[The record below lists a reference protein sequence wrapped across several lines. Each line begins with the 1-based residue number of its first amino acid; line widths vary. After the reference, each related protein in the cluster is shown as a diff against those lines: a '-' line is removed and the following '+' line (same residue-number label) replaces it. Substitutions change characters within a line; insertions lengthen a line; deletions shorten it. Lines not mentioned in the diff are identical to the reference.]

1 MSFRTVIVKNRC
13 KLEYSLNYMVYRT
26 ADQEKRILLDE
37 ISTIMIETN
46 MACLTSALISEVS
59 QRNIKLIFCDSK
71 SNPICETLSYYGS
84 YDSFS
89 KLVKQYNFDKEIV
102 AQVWSVIVKEK
113 IVGFITGEILS
124 KKEWYTVQ
132 LGTINNLFVLEEYRG
147 KGIGKKLMETM
158 MDAFKEKGIN
168 NFELYALNNNE
179 NALKFYEKLGFKK
192 YNVQMLYQK
201 K

>member
-1 MSFRTVIVKNRC
+1 M
-13 KLEYSLNYMVYRT
+13 
-26 ADQEKRILLDE
+26 
-37 ISTIMIETN
+37 
-46 MACLTSALISEVS
+46 
-59 QRNIKLIFCDSK
+59 
-71 SNPICETLSYYGS
+71 
-84 YDSFS
+84 
-89 KLVKQYNFDKEIV
+89 
-102 AQVWSVIVKEK
+102 
-113 IVGFITGEILS
+113 
-124 KKEWYTVQ
+124 
-132 LGTINNLFVLEEYRG
+132 FVLEEYRG

>member
-1 MSFRTVIVKNRC
+1 MLYNYF
-13 KLEYSLNYMVYRT
+13 LN
-26 ADQEKRILLDE
+26 
-37 ISTIMIETN
+37 
-46 MACLTSALISEVS
+46 
-59 QRNIKLIFCDSK
+59 
-71 SNPICETLSYYGS
+71 
-84 YDSFS
+84 
-89 KLVKQYNFDKEIV
+89 KQFIYV
-102 AQVWSVIVKEK
+102 AEDNQK

-179 NALKFYEKLGFKK
+179 NALKFYEKLGFRK
-192 YNVQMLYQK
+192 YNVQMLYEENK
-201 K
+201 